1 MDRVIEFIKEN
12 AKGIKVNAKFFNI
25 EKKIPEQKITAI
37 DGGSSIIVDG
47 GRWAIGLV
55 RIGKV
60 SYLKDKKI
68 EEKKED
74 YWVGIV
80 ENKIIVERNGKE
92 IKTPIKI
99 QNVKNPFENAIG
111 NIRKYLEWKNAI
123 EENIVLL
130 DSRLK
135 PIEKWE
141 IELLKK
147 MKNVVGISKTTREGI
162 NGRSFIG
169 ILYSHPGTWYSKI
182 EDLTFAKFHEKA
194 RHIYLVDGKEE
205 LFPYICYYSN
215 DPEILGYPYP
225 LIRVDK
231 IARIQ
236 SDEKRRLNFK
246 IKQKLGKL
254 KDDILSQDMHSLLD
268 ERMYR

>member
-1 MDRVIEFIKEN
+1 MDGVIEFIKKN
-12 AKGIKVNAKFFNI
+12 AKEIEINAKFFNI
-25 EKKIPEQKITAI
+25 EKKIPKEKITAI

-60 SYLKDKKI
+60 SYLKKKI

-74 YWVGIV
+74 YWVGMV
-80 ENKIIVERNGKE
+80 EDKILVEKDGKE
-92 IKTPIKI
+92 IKTPVKI
-99 QNVKNPFENAIG
+99 QNVKKPFETAIG
-111 NIRKYLEWKNAI
+111 NIRKYLEWSNAL
-123 EENIVLL
+123 EEDIVLL

-135 PIEKWE
+135 PIENWE
-141 IELLKK
+141 IGLLKK
-147 MKNVVGISKTTREGI
+147 MKKVVGISKTTREGI

-169 ILYSHPGTWYSKI
+169 LLHSHPGIWYAKVG
-182 EDLTFAKFHEKA
+182 DLTFAKFNENAK
-194 RHIYLVDGKEE
+194 HIYLVDGNPE
-205 LFPYICYYSN
+205 LFPFVSYYSN

-254 KDDILSQDMHSLLD
+254 KDDVLSQDMHSLLD
-268 ERMYR
+268 KRMYR